1 MNPKA
6 MYSMIFWGLILSIF
20 GFAVGG
26 IALSPSIS
34 YGMIAFA
41 SWRLGAF
48 SRPFRV
54 VAVSSLILMIL
65 ALPPPCLPEAV
76 TTSRAVGISSLLLQ
90 CALGWSLLSC
100 VARDCAAHGQ
110 MDLATAARWRRVAYV
125 MILLAVPAVLVFVP
139 SPSAGSASPYLL
151 ILPTIAI
158 SVAYAVLV
166 GTVQSAK
173 IRLFP

>member
-1 MNPKA
+1 
-6 MYSMIFWGLILSIF
+6 
-20 GFAVGG
+20 
-26 IALSPSIS
+26 
-34 YGMIAFA
+34 
-41 SWRLGAF
+41 
-48 SRPFRV
+48 
-54 VAVSSLILMIL
+54 
-65 ALPPPCLPEAV
+65 
-76 TTSRAVGISSLLLQ
+76 VGISSLLLQ

-100 VARDCAAHGQ
+100 VARDCAAHGHL
-110 MDLATAARWRRVAYV
+110 DLATAARWRRVAYV

-139 SPSAGSASPYLL
+139 SPSAESVSPYLL